1 MIEQGGTHGA
11 LSTGNLTLGLLQ
23 HIAAAAQQQQQQQQQ
38 QMNNNQQHNI
48 TVNFCTSAGGSIKE
62 TAAGSF

>member
-23 HIAAAAQQQQQQQQQ
+23 HIAAAAAAATTTNEQQSTTQY
-38 QMNNNQQHNI
+38 HSKLLH
-48 TVNFCTSAGGSIKE
+48 FCWG
-62 TAAGSF
+62 